1 MADVRLTDLQK
12 EVIAKYQSG
21 EFSHVTSMRVAKYCG
36 DTLLLLALK
45 EAHDAEGSKEEFISM
60 MRTAITDLEELVEA
74 MEGNPADGDQTI
86 PLADRYA
93 REILEGKYDKVVC
106 IEVAGVRYVNRGQD
120 IEQSLERPDFYS
132 VYARIREGNGDALAH
147 CIGDFASRKMA
158 RDYAVH
164 VSEWGSPAWEVHEAT
179 TKGWIPLSGGVAKD

>member
-1 MADVRLTDLQK
+1 MAEKRLTALQK
-12 EVIAKYQSG
+12 EVIAAYQGG
-21 EFSHVTSMRVAKYCG
+21 EFAHVTSMRVAKYCG
-36 DTLLLLALK
+36 DSLLLFALN
-45 EAHDAEGSKEEFISM
+45 EAHDAKESKEELISM
-60 MRTAITDLEELVEA
+60 MRTAITDLEELVEGL
-74 MEGNPADGDQTI
+74 EGNPADGDQTI
-86 PLADRYA
+86 PLPDRYA

-132 VYARIREGNGDALAH
+132 VYARIREENGDALAH

-164 VSEWGSPAWEVHEAT
+164 VSGWGSPAWDVHEASS
-179 TKGWIPLSGGVAKD
+179 KGWIPLSGGVAKD